1 MHQKDEL
8 AEIGF
13 YTLSDARAENIS
25 PTSPI
30 QRCEIIIT
38 DACNFKCPYC
48 RGLRSDCQGVMPLEK
63 ITEVIDYWAQEG
75 LRNIRFSGGEP
86 TTHRHL
92 VEAVQYAKN
101 KGVQRIAISTNG
113 SMPFDWYTKLI
124 DAGVNDFSISLD
136 ACCSAGCDTMAGTC
150 GFFDTIRNNIRELS
164 KLTYVTVGIVVT
176 DENLEEVN
184 ETIQFAHDLG
194 VADIRVISAAQ
205 YNRLLECVTA
215 IPEEILNAHPILKYR
230 VNNIKNGRN
239 VRGLRKEDTTRCH
252 LVQDDSAVAGNF
264 HFPCIIYLREQG
276 NPIGEVGPDMREER
290 VKWFE
295 NHDTHKDPICSKNC
309 LDVCIDF
316 NNRCSK
322 KSHS

>member
-1 MHQKDEL
+1 MKLES
-8 AEIGF
+8 IGF
-13 YTLSDARAENIS
+13 YTLSDVRAENIG
-25 PTSPI
+25 PTSPM

-38 DACNFKCPYC
+38 DACNFDCPYC
-48 RGLRSDCQGVMPLEK
+48 RGLRSDCKGVMPLEK
-63 ITEVIDYWAQEG
+63 ITAAIDTWAQEG
-75 LRNIRFSGGEP
+75 LQNIRFSGGEP

-92 VEAVQYAKN
+92 IEAVRYARSR
-101 KGVQRIAISTNG
+101 GVQRIAVSTNG
-113 SMPFDWYTKLI
+113 SMPFEWYTNLI

-136 ACCSAGCDTMAGTC
+136 ACCSSGCDTMAGTC
-150 GFFDTIRNNIRELS
+150 GFFDTIRTNIQELS

-176 DENLEEVN
+176 DENLDEVN
-184 ETIQFAHDLG
+184 KTIQFAHDLG

-205 YNRLLECVTA
+205 YNQLLECVAA

-230 VNNIKNGRN
+230 TNNIKNGRN
-239 VRGLRKEDTTRCH
+239 VRGIREGDTTRCH

-276 NPIGEVGPDMREER
+276 NPIGKVGPNMREER

-295 NHDTHKDPICSKNC
+295 NHNTHEDPICSKNC

-316 NNRCSK
+316 NNRCAQLKIRSL
-322 KSHS
+322 